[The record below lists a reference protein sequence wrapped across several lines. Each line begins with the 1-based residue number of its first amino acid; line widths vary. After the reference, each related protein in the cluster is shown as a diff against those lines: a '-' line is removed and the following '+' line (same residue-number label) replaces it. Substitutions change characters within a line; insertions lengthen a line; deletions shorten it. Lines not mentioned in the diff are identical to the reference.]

1 MEAKHTPGP
10 WRAMPDGAIQRDAPM
25 PMGGAVVAYTRH
37 AAIATQAANAR
48 LIAAAPDMLTALQT
62 IALHIPSLDA
72 QGVREL
78 CDAAIAQATGKE

>member
-10 WRAMPDGAIQRDAPM
+10 WAAFGCDVGTLGP
-25 PMGGAVVAYTRH
+25 RH
-37 AAIATQAANAR
+37 RVICWTGQPEVELEEARANAR

-62 IALHIPSLDA
+62 IALHISSLDA